1 MLSASMKQRCA
12 NLKGMNC
19 PFCHFKD
26 TKVIDSRAGEDGL
39 SIRRRRECPRCHRR
53 FTTVETT
60 QLLVQK
66 RNGELEPFSR
76 QKIIEGVSKACQ
88 TRPITHDQL
97 KDLGREVEEDIRSR
111 GVVEIPSSEIGKAI
125 LKPLRKLDL
134 VAYMR
139 FASVYQNFKSLDD
152 FERAIQ
158 ELRATEQNHD
168 SKSESPADAPS
179 DAPAQSA

>member
-1 MLSASMKQRCA
+1 
-12 NLKGMNC
+12 MNC

-39 SIRRRRECPRCHRR
+39 SIRRRRECPHCHRR

-60 QLLVQK
+60 LLLVQK

-76 QKIIEGVSKACQ
+76 QKIIDGVAKACQ
-88 TRPITHDQL
+88 TRPITRDQL
-97 KDLGREVEEDIRSR
+97 KDLGREVEEDIRAR
-111 GVVEIPSSEIGKAI
+111 GAVEVPSSEIGKAI

-158 ELRATEQNHD
+158 ELRASEHVRQGESGD
-168 SKSESPADAPS
+168 SIDPSHGSTPSP
-179 DAPAQSA
+179 QSSHE